1 MITYLVTVQISC
13 LKYNTVLQFRFFLI
27 ISQIKPTQLVAISQI
42 SFESV
47 VSPLSLF
54 FEIYLLKT
62 WSLLSRRDSHSW
74 ILLVASPRAWRTH
87 SSVVCIFFKLLT
99 AFLTLFFFFLR
110 LMYLFMAVLCLRCCP
125 RCLLQLWQAGAA
137 PRCGARVS
145 HYSGFSCYGWSPGG
159 LWASV
164 VGSQSQ

>member
-42 SFESV
+42 SFEPV

-62 WSLLSRRDSHSW
+62 WSLLSRRYSHSW

-99 AFLTLFFFFLR
+99 AFLTLFFFFKID
-110 LMYLFMAVLCLRCCP
+110 LFIYGCAVSLLLPTEPSSVVASGGCSSLRCEGLSLQWFLLLWMEP
-125 RCLLQLWQAGAA
+125 RRPAG
-137 PRCGARVS
+137 
-145 HYSGFSCYGWSPGG
+145 YSSW
-159 LWASV
+159 LTV
-164 VGSQSQ
+164 